1 MVSVAI
7 TQCGDKYKD
16 IEETQKAASSQNNKK
31 NHTNLDQLAR
41 FVQN

>member
-7 TQCGDKYKD
+7 AQCGDKYKD
-16 IEETQKAASSQNNKK
+16 IEETQKATSSQKK
-31 NHTNLDQLAR
+31 KHTNLDQLAR

>member
-16 IEETQKAASSQNNKK
+16 IEETQKAASSQNKK
-31 NHTNLDQLAR
+31 KHTNLDQLAR